1 MKPNTHTNRAI
12 KVVNIMIIAM
22 IAAGAAA
29 FVILNQVSSGRELI
43 PTLFL
48 AFLGAI
54 ITVQVIPCIVLLGS
68 ILKGILSLGRKQVS
82 SEVSSTTRYTN
93 RNK

>member
-1 MKPNTHTNRAI
+1 MKPNTHTGNTI
-12 KVVNIMIIAM
+12 KVVNAMIIALV
-22 IAAGAAA
+22 AAGAVV
-29 FVILNQVSSGRELI
+29 FVVLNQASSGRELM

-54 ITVQVIPCIVLLGS
+54 ITVQVIPGIVLVGS

-82 SEVSSTTRYTN
+82 SSVSVHN
-93 RNK
+93 DAQK